1 MTGQD
6 MAAGIPGD
14 NRSALVRLVSRL
26 LVTQAGLAAAIG
38 PFFTRRHL
46 PSVFITLLVVAVL
59 CGLALVART
68 GTHAVWVAILAA
80 EGAYILIG
88 LLRFATASFA
98 GGTLLAIVT
107 AGVLIHPAVAHAFG
121 SGPRRASQAHAQGR
135 AKPDPGEGELG
146 QA

>member
-6 MAAGIPGD
+6 MAAGMPGD

-26 LVTQAGLAAAIG
+26 LVTQAALAAAIG
-38 PFFTRRHL
+38 LFFTRRHL
-46 PSVFITLLVVAVL
+46 PSVLITLLVVSVL
-59 CGLALVART
+59 CGLALVARS
-68 GTHAVWVAILAA
+68 GTHAVWVAMLAA

-88 LLRFATASFA
+88 LLRFATTSFA

-107 AGVLIHPAVAHAFG
+107 AGVLIHPPVAGVFG
-121 SGPRRASQAHAQGR
+121 SGPRRASQVHAHGR
-135 AKPDPGEGELG
+135 AEPDPGEGELG